1 MKSNILVALIY
12 LWTRDAE
19 MSISKET
26 EDYISGQLKAINKS
40 GRLKFSDRAR
50 QNMALRLTK

>member
-26 EDYISGQLKAINKS
+26 EDYI
-40 GRLKFSDRAR
+40 
-50 QNMALRLTK
+50 